1 MCANSGRATM
11 FQIKKQKFQ
20 EFFSKLLS
28 DPPFWKSVKKSR
40 TKNVAGSKNF
50 FYQSSRAFHI
60 LGGEWG
66 FWSQKTP
73 FWKGAKSTRL
83 KKSSNQTRLEYKLSG
98 IFCKLA
104 GELCVFGR
112 NLKKCGFYSH
122 KTFFR
127 FCTLE
132 GKKAHK
138 NEEKKILRNLQAS
151 STLLLK
157 WFRIILNICV
167 SVNVYAQE
175 NTRSCGLMDK
185 APDFGSGDC
194 RFESCHDRFFS
205 PC

>member
-1 MCANSGRATM
+1 MKYTRKALIKSYGWFSIVPVIKHISLDSFFSLQIKCMCANSGRATM

-138 NEEKKILRNLQAS
+138 NEEKKNPAEFS
-151 STLLLK
+151 
-157 WFRIILNICV
+157 
-167 SVNVYAQE
+167 
-175 NTRSCGLMDK
+175 GLIYSLAEMI
-185 APDFGSGDC
+185 
-194 RFESCHDRFFS
+194 
-205 PC
+205 

>member
-20 EFFSKLLS
+20 DFFSKLLS

-98 IFCKLA
+98 ILQISWRTTLYIWTKS
-104 GELCVFGR
+104 E
-112 NLKKCGFYSH
+112 KKCGFYSQ

-138 NEEKKILRNLQAS
+138 DEEKK
-151 STLLLK
+151 K
-157 WFRIILNICV
+157 
-167 SVNVYAQE
+167 
-175 NTRSCGLMDK
+175 SCGIYRPHLLTYWNDL
-185 APDFGSGDC
+185 
-194 RFESCHDRFFS
+194 ESYS
-205 PC
+205 L